1 MKDEKLNIAEVIYA
15 FKKRFHILV
24 IITIITTI
32 VGVLFSLFI
41 VKPLYTST
49 VKLFIDT
56 TKSQSTDN
64 NYMVNQEQANQVLMN
79 TSIGI
84 LKTNSLIQNVINDN
98 HLNLKAGSVMTGL
111 TVKNEGSSK
120 ILDISYKS
128 SSEND
133 IQPLLN
139 GLVKEF
145 TSDITSLV
153 PNTKVTVIEKP
164 FVQSNKSAS
173 TKIAPVVVGFAIGIA
188 ISIAVILILYCL
200 DNTIKTRSELEKILD
215 IPVLGIIPNSDK

>member
-200 DNTIKTRSELEKILD
+200 DNT
-215 IPVLGIIPNSDK
+215 